1 MISQGLLLSAAIH
14 AFLGLLALLL
24 GVWIAAEVRKREIDV
39 DLVYKLS
46 IALAVIVW
54 LSWITGGWWYVLY
67 YPEDKAI
74 IKAGP
79 MAYAHGFGMETK
91 EHIFYTGLLIA
102 TMLPVIVSSL
112 KEKIASGNA
121 KLVFHLALAII
132 IGGIVL
138 EGLGGLISIGA
149 KAGWMAKAAVGG

>member
-1 MISQGLLLSAAIH
+1 
-14 AFLGLLALLL
+14 
-24 GVWIAAEVRKREIDV
+24 
-39 DLVYKLS
+39 
-46 IALAVIVW
+46 
-54 LSWITGGWWYVLY
+54 
-67 YPEDKAI
+67 
-74 IKAGP
+74 

-91 EHIFYTGLLIA
+91 EYIFYTGLLIA
-102 TMLPVIVSSL
+102 TMLPIIVSSL
-112 KEKIASGNA
+112 KEKIAGGNA